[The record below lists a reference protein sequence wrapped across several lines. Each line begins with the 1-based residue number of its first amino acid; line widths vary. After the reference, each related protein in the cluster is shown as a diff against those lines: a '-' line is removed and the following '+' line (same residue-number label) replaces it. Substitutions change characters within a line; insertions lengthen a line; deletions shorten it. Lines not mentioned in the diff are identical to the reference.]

1 MMNSQEKEECVMSDK
16 LCQETRQ
23 VVDFEQVVLRI
34 ENWLSDLEIIQG
46 ERESLTIEA
55 SSHLLPKIETTVS
68 NGKLVIRL
76 AAGFWEKLGYALAT
90 SLTRPRVRF
99 RLEVTSLTDL
109 TVVGTARVSAP
120 KLESDRLALSLAGAG
135 EIQIRQL
142 AAKHLS
148 VDLGGAGRIELAGQ
162 VVEQEVSTAGAGHYD
177 ASDLESKK
185 ATVQLRGMGWANVW
199 VIEDLAT
206 DICGAGR
213 VEYRGK
219 PKVRRTV
226 AAGWP
231 MPACP

>member
-1 MMNSQEKEECVMSDK
+1 MSDE
-16 LCQETRQ
+16 LCKETRQ
-23 VVDFEQVVLRI
+23 VRDFEQVVLRV

-46 ERESLTIEA
+46 ERDSLTIEA
-55 SSHLLPKIETTVS
+55 SPDLLSKIETTVRS
-68 NGKLVIRL
+68 GKLVIRL
-76 AAGFWEKLGYALAT
+76 DAGFWEKLGYALAT

-99 RLEVTSLTDL
+99 QLEVISLTAL
-109 TVVGTARVSAP
+109 TVVGAARVSAS
-120 KLESDRLALSLAGAG
+120 KLQSDSLALSFGGCG

-142 AAKHLS
+142 AAEHLS

-162 VVEQEVSTAGAGHYD
+162 VVEQEVTMAGAGHYD
-177 ASDLESKK
+177 ASDLESKR
-185 ATVQLRGMGWANVW
+185 ATVQLRGMGWASVW
-199 VIEDLAT
+199 VVEDLAT

-219 PKVRRTV
+219 PKLRRKV